1 MKAST
6 MTRSR
11 RVSGLLA
18 ALLIAFLAVAVA
30 RSDAQ
35 SETPQQVKATCV
47 KAGLKKP
54 EELKGS
60 FWIQVYEHSTA
71 PHSGL
76 QHKALTMPESCNG
89 QYRRFYFVNYRY
101 ETTGKGWRTFHG
113 LSYQTG
119 KPGAWVLISNGNTGT
134 GVILPKD
141 PTPVA
146 LFSEI
151 SSLEATKTK
160 NPAPWGRL
168 QQVKGRVRMW
178 VKDEATGKI
187 IGRKIYSFPTK
198 FCRHPVHN
206 DHACAF

>member
-1 MKAST
+1 M
-6 MTRSR
+6 RS
-11 RVSGLLA
+11 VGLRLFMAAVALA
-18 ALLIAFLAVAVA
+18 AMSVVAAA

-35 SETPQQVKATCV
+35 SETPQRVKATCV

-71 PHSGL
+71 PHAGL

-89 QYRRFYFVNYRY
+89 QYRRFYFVNFRYR
-101 ETTGKGWRTFHG
+101 TTVKGWRTFHG
-113 LSYQTG
+113 LSYQQ
-119 KPGAWVLISNGNTGT
+119 KPHAWVLISSQNTGT

-160 NPAPWGRL
+160 NPAPWGKL
-168 QQVKGRVRMW
+168 QQVKGRVRIW
-178 VKDEATGKI
+178 VKDEATGKV

-206 DHACAF
+206 DVSCAF